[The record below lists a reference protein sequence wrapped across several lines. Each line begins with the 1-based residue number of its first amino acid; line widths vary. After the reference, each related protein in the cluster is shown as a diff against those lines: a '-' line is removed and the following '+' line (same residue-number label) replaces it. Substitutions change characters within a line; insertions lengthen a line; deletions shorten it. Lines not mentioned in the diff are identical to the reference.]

1 MKETRR
7 NQKGKEEDEERMSD
21 YRVVTVIGDGPV
33 EDSGKLVRAHGRT
46 GDDVEPDGV
55 GKGASVT
62 SVPDQLLALET
73 TL

>member
-46 GDDVEPDGV
+46 GDDIETDGV
-55 GKGASVT
+55 GEGASVT
-62 SVPDQLLALET
+62 IVPDQLLALET